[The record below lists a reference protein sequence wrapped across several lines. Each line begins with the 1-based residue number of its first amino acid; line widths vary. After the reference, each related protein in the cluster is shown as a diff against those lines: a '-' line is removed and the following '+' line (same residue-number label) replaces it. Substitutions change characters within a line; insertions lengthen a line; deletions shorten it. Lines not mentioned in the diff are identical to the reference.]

1 MSGLCRKVR
10 IILHNLPCN
19 SLEVKSFTSLF
30 LVDRWT
36 RKHDNRSLG
45 AYVGSSIIL
54 RHAKEGKS
62 LVSRFVDF
70 RLVLSFSSFL
80 FLLLS
85 VPFPFFFLLFR
96 SSFFFS
102 FLFISLIREPF
113 KRSLK
118 TLFVVSADVRGLLLF
133 ARKYRIKAYSYVM
146 VTESAWET
154 RCLTLYDPVSRS
166 DKKNTRYRQVRR
178 HN

>member
-30 LVDRWT
+30 LLDRWT

-80 FLLLS
+80 FLLPFRSFSFFLS
-85 VPFPFFFLLFR
+85 SLSFFSLFFFY
-96 SSFFFS
+96 
-102 FLFISLIREPF
+102 FILLIREPF

-154 RCLTLYDPVSRS
+154 RCLTRYDPVSRS

>member
-80 FLLLS
+80 FLLPFRSFSFFLS
-85 VPFPFFFLLFR
+85 SLSFFSLFFF
-96 SSFFFS
+96 
-102 FLFISLIREPF
+102 FILSCWYESRLKGLWKRCSWYRQTFEVCFCLREN
-113 KRSLK
+113 
-118 TLFVVSADVRGLLLF
+118 
-133 ARKYRIKAYSYVM
+133 I
-146 VTESAWET
+146 
-154 RCLTLYDPVSRS
+154 VSRR
-166 DKKNTRYRQVRR
+166 TAT
-178 HN
+178 